1 MSSDS
6 KNATVLRIGASR
18 SLGYTTA
25 AGSPRQTRKQVLTA
39 GSARDALLARSG

>member
-6 KNATVLRIGASR
+6 KNATVLRTGAAR

-25 AGSPRQTRKQVLTA
+25 AGYPRQHE
-39 GSARDALLARSG
+39 SRS